1 MCGRFAVATPLN
13 TLIGHF
19 EPHFPVRFDSELEMC
34 WRPRYNIAPTQ
45 DAPAIRFLDG
55 SGHLGLL
62 RFGLVPH
69 WADEPRTEYSLI
81 NARAETV
88 ASKPAFRAAFHR
100 RRCLIPATGFYE
112 WQVTRQGKQPWYVH
126 VRDSELF
133 AMAGLWE
140 HWEGEAGV
148 IESFA
153 IIVTEAN
160 DRIRHIHDRM
170 PVIIAPENYG
180 YWIDPDN
187 RDSEGLQRLLR
198 PWPGEK
204 MVAWPVSRRVNRPDN
219 DGPELLRP
227 LHLNG

>member
-19 EPHFPVRFDSELEMC
+19 EPHFPVRFDSELEVR
-34 WRPRYNIAPTQ
+34 WQPRYNIAPTQ
-45 DAPAIRFLDG
+45 EAPAVRALDG

-69 WADEPRTEYSLI
+69 WAEEPKTGYSLI

-88 ASKPAFRAAFHR
+88 ASKPAFRTAFRR

-112 WQVTRQGKQPWYVH
+112 WQATKQGKQPWYVR

-160 DRIRHIHDRM
+160 ERVRPIHDRM
-170 PVIIAPENYG
+170 PVILAPKDYRF
-180 YWIDPDN
+180 WLDPDN
-187 RDSEGLQRLLR
+187 HDSDGLQRLLR
-198 PWPGEK
+198 PWPAEK
-204 MVAWPVSRRVNRPDN
+204 MVAWPVSRRVNRPED